1 MSNFHRKGSSD
12 GPKHIRFESS
22 SDADLSTQTAQTVTK
37 KKKKKKDKEY
47 VSSSLLF
54 IINKVTIRGNE

>member
-22 SDADLSTQTAQTVTK
+22 SETTDGTHTAQTSTK
-37 KKKKKKDKEY
+37 KKKKKKDKQY
-47 VSSSLLF
+47 VFLSSSLLL
-54 IINKVTIRGNE
+54 IVVIR